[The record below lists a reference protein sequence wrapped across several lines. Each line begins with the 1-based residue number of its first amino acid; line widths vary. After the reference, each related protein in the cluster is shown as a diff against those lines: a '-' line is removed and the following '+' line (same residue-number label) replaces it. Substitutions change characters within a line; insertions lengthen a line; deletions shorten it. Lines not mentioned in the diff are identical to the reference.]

1 MTTKE
6 SIQSAYIDSVLTTGT
21 KPKSVYSFAKQNE
34 MAEQEFYTFYGSF
47 ESIEMSIWTNLAST
61 TLSEISA
68 QQVWAGYTS
77 REKALG
83 FYYSFFELA
92 KSKRSFITFSS
103 KNIKRGLSTPRVFE
117 GLKDEFEN
125 FSYKIVQDGI
135 ESGELADRKLFA
147 DRYKDAL
154 WMQFLFVLK
163 FWINDNSAGFEKTD
177 EAIEKGVNVTFD
189 LFQRSALD
197 NLFDYAKFLLYNGN
211 IKQKF
216 GF

>member
-117 GLKDEFEN
+117 GLKAEFEN

-197 NLFDYAKFLLYNGN
+197 NLFDYTKFLLYNGN